1 MNSTIPILSVPVCN
15 VSLEE
20 ACRFVLTC
28 IEEGRAA
35 AIATANA
42 EMVMRAQEDE
52 GLFHMLC
59 QADLV
64 VPDGA
69 GVLWAAEQEGK
80 RFKERVAGVD
90 LACSLLE
97 KAAAR
102 QTAVYFFGG
111 AEGIA
116 DQAAANIQKKYP
128 DIRIVGTHSGFFAEE
143 EEAGI
148 IADICGKGTQ
158 LLLVALGVPKQEKW
172 IHAHLHEL
180 GPCVAIGVGG
190 TFDVLA
196 GKSCRAPEWMQQHRL
211 EWLYRLAKEP
221 TRYKRMLALPRF
233 IAAVKRSR
241 RQKRM

>member
-1 MNSTIPILSVPVCN
+1 MISAIPILSIPICN
-15 VSLEE
+15 VTL
-20 ACRFVLTC
+20 ADATAFAFTC
-28 IEEGRAA
+28 IAEGKAA

-42 EMVMRAQEDE
+42 EMVMKAQEDD
-52 GLFHMLC
+52 LLAQMLKT
-59 QADLV
+59 ADLV

-80 RFKERVAGVD
+80 KFKERVAGVD

-116 DQAAANIQKKYP
+116 KEAAANMQAKYP
-128 DIRIVGTHSGFFAEE
+128 GLRVVGTHSGFFTADEE
-143 EEAGI
+143 TGI
-148 IADICGKGTQ
+148 IADIRQKGTQ
-158 LLLVALGVPKQEKW
+158 ILLVALGVPKQEKW
-172 IHAHLHEL
+172 IHDHLYEL
-180 GPCVAIGVGG
+180 GPCVAMGVGG

-196 GKSCRAPEWMQQHRL
+196 GKSCRAPKWMQEHRL

-221 TRYKRMLALPRF
+221 TRCKRMLALPKF
-233 IAAVKRSR
+233 VMAVKCS
-241 RQKRM
+241 QKSK